1 MFFREVNKAALA
13 NIEITY
19 LIPEAQRS
27 QQVRCCPAEI
37 TYQTG
42 PTRHIDLLELVGVE
56 AGLLGA
62 GWFSTICTQ
71 HY

>member
-1 MFFREVNKAALA
+1 MFFREVYEATLA
-13 NIEITY
+13 NIEIAY

-27 QQVRCCPAEI
+27 QQVSCCPAEI
-37 TYQTG
+37 TYQAG
-42 PTRHIDLLELVGVE
+42 STRHIDLLELVRVE

-71 HY
+71 HD